1 MRAVS
6 DILNDPALFA
16 TSAMAILVDK
26 FGAECINWEQETM
39 EIELRGLNIHPK
51 KTLIDKISA
60 ATTVLSTEIA
70 HEDVTVFNNIVQVFN
85 FDNVNPQA
93 FIPASLEDI
102 LWGCAEMR
110 LLEGPEDYDSAGF
123 SPDIADYVGKVLV
136 QQGVTTP
143 PSIVKFADISENM
156 IMNRDDN
163 LGADSLMFE
172 AYWAEQRD
180 IVQDMEDFVI
190 KRTDALL
197 DQLASLPLK
206 NMDNKFVENIKD
218 IMKKTAGQA
227 PLTLGTGENKGP
239 KLKTVSKGD
248 TRQTVAAKPLAA
260 GTDLGKITTE
270 RGIITPRGE
279 AYVVDDLKETAK
291 SITQAVPGNSRVF
304 TDESGDPRLFTTQP
318 VQPSQPITTDLRRQ
332 SVIPPNIG
340 MLAKRIREM
349 KELSSSASP
358 SQRVL

>member
-1 MRAVS
+1 MRAIS

-39 EIELRGLNIHPK
+39 EIELRGLNVHPR
-51 KTLIDKISA
+51 KTLIDKIAA
-60 ATTVLSTEIA
+60 ATSVLSTEMA
-70 HEDVTVFNNIVQVFN
+70 HTDVTVFNNIVQVFN
-85 FDNVNPQA
+85 FDNIDPQA

-136 QQGVTTP
+136 QHGITTP
-143 PSIVKFADISENM
+143 PSIVQFADISEDM
-156 IMNRDDN
+156 IVDRDDN

-172 AYWAEQRD
+172 AYWTDQRE
-180 IVQDMEDFVI
+180 IVQDMENFVI

-197 DQLASLPLK
+197 DQLAGLPLK

-218 IMKKTAGQA
+218 IMNKTAAQR
-227 PLTLGTGENKGP
+227 PIIQSPDKKSGP
-239 KLKTVSKGD
+239 KLKTVSRGD
-248 TRQTVAAKPLAA
+248 TKQTVAAKPLAA

-270 RGIITPRGE
+270 RGIVTPRGE

-291 SITQAVPGNSRVF
+291 NITQAVPGNSQVAA
-304 TDESGDPRLFTTQP
+304 DESGDPRLFTTQP
-318 VQPSQPITTDLRRQ
+318 VQPAQPITTDLRRQ
-332 SVIPPNIG
+332 SVIPPNIS

-349 KELSSSASP
+349 KELSSAASP
-358 SQRVL
+358 SQQVS